1 MKIIILFYE
10 RFVASIL
17 QEIKQ
22 LKDQLKSAQNNNM
35 VEVQCQL
42 AETSSDLI
50 LEVIALRAKI
60 EEMREDSMNQ
70 ERIVRD
76 RVKSEYDELVQ
87 DMFSASFDTM
97 QKFDKYKY
105 VSLKYVRF
113 FLFSKILFHIIYAI
127 MVEML

>member
-105 VSLKYVRF
+105 VPLKYVRF

-127 MVEML
+127 MVEM